1 MTTAARPT
9 FLPAMGGFSLRDNNT
24 LASRV
29 RNNLDLKS
37 EFTIKYRQKG
47 QNSTLEVQ
55 EKDYI
60 RELKDKESVLGKRF
74 LELEGDDPLEKRR
87 NFLKEISELDQ
98 DDSSLEEESEEESEE
113 DETEALMRELQA
125 IKEERKAQELAKEE
139 EELAQKEEE
148 ALQGNPLLMSGNFQ
162 IKKRWDDDVIFKNQA
177 VEEVKPKK
185 RFINDLL
192 RSDFH
197 RKFMS
202 KYIK

>member
-37 EFTIKYRQKG
+37 EFTLKFRQKG
-47 QNSTLEVQ
+47 QNSLEEV
-55 EKDYI
+55 
-60 RELKDKESVLGKRF
+60 KDKDFEKELNSKESILGKRF
-74 LELEGDDPLEKRR
+74 LEIEGEDVVEKRR
-87 NFLKEISELDQ
+87 HFLKEISDLDQ
-98 DDSSLEEESEEESEE
+98 DDSSSGTESEEEEEE

-125 IKEERKAQELAKEE
+125 IKQERKLQELKKEE
-139 EELAQKEEE
+139 EEASKREEE
-148 ALQGNPLLMSGNFQ
+148 ALLGNPLLNFQ

-177 VEEVKPKK
+177 VQEEKPKK